1 MAEGFAGEVLFKRAK
16 RRQDA
21 RACRIEKGNH
31 NGRRI
36 PGEVVGILK
45 GKAAEIFGA
54 DPATLSADTRFVE
67 DLHCK
72 SSTSCSSLPRSKMST
87 EVEVPFMELN
97 KKKTFGEAAAL
108 VDEKLSM

>member
-1 MAEGFAGEVLFKRAK
+1 MDAEFQA
-16 RRQDA
+16 
-21 RACRIEKGNH
+21 
-31 NGRRI
+31 
-36 PGEVVGILK
+36 EVVDILK
-45 GKAAEIFGA
+45 DKAAEIFGA
-54 DPATLSADTRFVE
+54 DPATLSTDTRFIE

-72 SSTSCSSLPRSKMST
+72 SVNIVQFASALEDEY